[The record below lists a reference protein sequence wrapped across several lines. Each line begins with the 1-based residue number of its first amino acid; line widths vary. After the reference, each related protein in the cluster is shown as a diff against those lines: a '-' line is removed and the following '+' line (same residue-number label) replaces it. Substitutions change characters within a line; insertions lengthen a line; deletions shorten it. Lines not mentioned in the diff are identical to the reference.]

1 MKVYAPAKV
10 NLYLNVLSKRSDGYH
25 DIQTIMQT
33 ISLYDTLIFSES
45 KDSQIMLNCNEPM
58 LPVDEDNLIYMA
70 AQTLR
75 DYTHCRKGV
84 SIYLKK
90 RIPIAAGLGGGS
102 SDAAATLMALNKY
115 WEVNLKKEELKE
127 LGAKLGA
134 DVPFFIEGG
143 TVLATDI
150 GTKITP
156 LDPISKTWMVLVC
169 PKIKISTKWVYDEVK
184 IKLTKNAFN
193 IKIVT
198 QSYKYQLTSVLF
210 NFLEEITLK
219 HYPLIDDIKK
229 EFVEQGALKALM
241 SGSGPSVFG
250 IASNKEEAK
259 IIYNYFKSKEHPVW
273 LVRTI

>member
-1 MKVYAPAKV
+1 MKVYTPAKV

-45 KDSQIMLNCNEPM
+45 KDSQIVLDCDEPL
-58 LPVDEDNLIYMA
+58 LPVNEDNLIYKA
-70 AQTLR
+70 AQTLK
-75 DYTHCRKGV
+75 DYTQGRKGV
-84 SIYLKK
+84 NIFLKK
-90 RIPIAAGLGGGS
+90 RIPVAAGLGGGS

-115 WEVNLKKEELKE
+115 WEINLKKEELKE

-134 DVPFFIEGG
+134 DVPFFIERG
-143 TVLATDI
+143 TVLATGT
-150 GTKITP
+150 GTKLTP

-169 PKIKISTKWVYDEVK
+169 PKIKISTKWVYDKVK
-184 IKLTKNAFN
+184 IKLTKNAFD
-193 IKIVT
+193 IKIII
-198 QSYKYQLTSVLF
+198 QNYKQQLISILF
-210 NFLEEITLK
+210 NSLEEITLK
-219 HYPLIDDIKK
+219 YYPLIDDIKK
-229 EFVEQGALKALM
+229 EFKKTGAKGVLM

-250 IASNKEEAK
+250 IASDKEEAK